1 MCSSPTPTKGRCTV
15 SPWTRI
21 PLSSSS
27 PRTRSD
33 SRTRMASRCPATTVP
48 SMLRSSKVSRALTSA
63 PGRLSVCPPPRTG
76 GSAAA
81 IDGLYWYRGSLIG
94 VQHLPGLEQV
104 TRYDLAPDG
113 RSIRHIDVLE
123 RADSLLRLPTTGAI
137 VGTHFYYI
145 ADSQFDRLG
154 DDNHLAPPSRSPA
167 PLSTVRVLTLP
178 HH

>member
-1 MCSSPTPTKGRCTV
+1 MFITDTEQGSVYRVPLDADSLELFLSPDPERFSDANGIT
-15 SPWTRI
+15 
-21 PLSSSS
+21 LSG
-27 PRTRSD
+27 D
-33 SRTRMASRCPATTVP
+33 D
-48 SMLRSSKVSRALTSA
+48 RALYVAFVEGIARIDLHTRA
-63 PGRLSVCPPPRTG
+63 IIRLPPPRTG

-154 DDNHLAPPSRSPA
+154 DDNRLAPASRSPA
-167 PLSTVRVLTLP
+167 PQSTVRVLTLP
-178 HH
+178 EH